1 MRRRREEQVM
11 RLPGFVLCALLGA
24 PALAQNQTLR
34 DSVPS
39 IDVVRN
45 RLHLT
50 PQQEE
55 KLRPLFQQREQ
66 QLYETRSRLETAA
79 SSSEKRDVLRA
90 AKSDA
95 QSFNTQVESV
105 LDASQ
110 KSEWRDLRDET
121 REKVKERYERE
132 HETRP

>member
-1 MRRRREEQVM
+1 MRFK
-11 RLPGFVLCALLGA
+11 LTGFVLCAWLA
-24 PALAQNQTLR
+24 VPAFAQDQTLR

-79 SSSEKRDVLRA
+79 SSSEKSEVLRA

-110 KSEWRDLRDET
+110 KSEWRDLREET

-132 HETRP
+132 QETRP

>member
-11 RLPGFVLCALLGA
+11 RLAGFMLCVLLAA
-24 PALAQNQTLR
+24 PAFAQNQTLR

-45 RLHLT
+45 RLNLT

-55 KLRPLFQQREQ
+55 KLRPLFRQREQ
-66 QLYETRSRLETAA
+66 QLYDTRSRLETAA
-79 SSSEKRDVLRA
+79 SSAEKGEILRA
-90 AKSDA
+90 AKADA

-105 LDASQ
+105 LDAAQ